1 MASQRVPRSASFA
14 FDTATRSLDEQLHRV
29 EALDS
34 KAAALLAADLI
45 VTGLILGGDRALGA
59 VPSWIVA
66 VSTIGI
72 LLLLVAVIRAFANQR
87 YLVAPEPG
95 VAAMLANAPEDWIRW
110 RLMGNMLESIDTNT
124 AKLQQKARWL
134 TSSQIVLTVS
144 IAPLGG
150 YFVWSRLSGG
160 T

>member
-1 MASQRVPRSASFA
+1 MASQGVPPSASFV
-14 FDTATRSLDEQLHRV
+14 FDIATRSLDEQLHRV

-45 VTGLILGGDRALGA
+45 VTGLVVGGDRTLAA
-59 VPSWIVA
+59 VPAWIVA
-66 VSTIGI
+66 VSTTGI
-72 LLLLVAVIRAFANQR
+72 LMSLIAAVRAFANQR

-95 VAAMLANAPEDWIRW
+95 VTAMLANAPEDWIRW
-110 RLMGNMLESIDTNT
+110 RLMGNMLRSIETNR

-134 TSSQIVLTVS
+134 TGSQIVLIVS

-150 YFVWSRLSGG
+150 YFVWSRLAGG
-160 T
+160 P